1 MATVM
6 SVGAI
11 RKHLENYSSPRLQKH
26 IVRILWMPP
35 VYAIDCFVAM
45 RFNSY
50 GVYLTIMRE
59 FYEAYCV
66 HSFMPVQTRLALCG
80 AALLMPQVN
89 TRSLYRCG
97 KGLSGASM
105 FWSLAGSS

>member
-1 MATVM
+1 MLLLTLSQAAGVFTAMATVM

-50 GVYLTIMRE
+50 GVYLTS
-59 FYEAYCV
+59 A
-66 HSFMPVQTRLALCG
+66 
-80 AALLMPQVN
+80 
-89 TRSLYRCG
+89 
-97 KGLSGASM
+97 
-105 FWSLAGSS
+105 